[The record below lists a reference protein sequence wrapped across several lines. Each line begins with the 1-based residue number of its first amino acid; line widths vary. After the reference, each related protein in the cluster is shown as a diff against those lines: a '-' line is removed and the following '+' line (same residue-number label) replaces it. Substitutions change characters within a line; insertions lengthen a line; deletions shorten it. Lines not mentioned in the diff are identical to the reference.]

1 MKQFSLR
8 TLEQRSCSCS
18 LGPYAKTA
26 SSASLQIHWE
36 DGTRTF
42 SGYIINIDLDVFL
55 PMDSRTYISS
65 HPFVAFLITL

>member
-1 MKQFSLR
+1 MKQFSLG

-18 LGPYAKTA
+18 LGPYAKTT

-36 DGTRTF
+36 DGTHTF

-55 PMDSRTYISS
+55 PMDGRTYISS
-65 HPFVAFLITL
+65 HPFVAFLITP